1 MLSIILENL
10 KLVGIAMGL
19 FVGSVAANTLLGLYN
34 NIKIL
39 MQPFEKQRLID
50 TALKTG
56 CLVISIILMVL
67 VVTVMPVFCNNVGF
81 PIPDEYINVFS
92 NLTIIGAAVIP
103 SCKYLKDAYDKLC
116 NIFNNMNKALIKHR
130 HKEV

>member
-1 MLSIILENL
+1 MLSIIWENL

-56 CLVISIILMVL
+56 YLVVSITLMVL
-67 VVTVMPVFCNNVGF
+67 VVTVMPVFCDNVGF
-81 PIPDEYINVFS
+81 PIPEEYIDVFS

-116 NIFNNMNKALIKHR
+116 NIFNNINKALTKQA
-130 HKEV
+130 

>member
-39 MQPFEKQRLID
+39 MQPFEKQRLIN

-56 CLVISIILMVL
+56 CLVASITLMVL
-67 VVTVMPVFCNNVGF
+67 VVTVMPVFCDNVGF
-81 PIPDEYINVFS
+81 PIPEEYIDVFS

-116 NIFNNMNKALIKHR
+116 NIFNNMNKALTKQA
-130 HKEV
+130 

>member
-1 MLSIILENL
+1 MLSIIIENL
-10 KLVGIAMGL
+10 ELVGIAMGL

-56 CLVISIILMVL
+56 CLVASITLMVL
-67 VVTVMPVFCNNVGF
+67 VVTVMPVFCDNVGF
-81 PIPDEYINVFS
+81 PIPEEYIDVFS

-116 NIFNNMNKALIKHR
+116 NIFNNMNKALTKHA
-130 HKEV
+130 

>member
-1 MLSIILENL
+1 MLSVILENL
-10 KLVGIAMGL
+10 ELVGIAMGL

-39 MQPFEKQRLID
+39 LQPFDKQRLVN
-50 TALKTG
+50 TGLKTG
-56 CLVISIILMVL
+56 CLTVSITLMVL

-81 PIPDEYINVFS
+81 PIPDEYIDVFS
-92 NLTIIGAAVIP
+92 NLTIIGAAIIP

-116 NIFNNMNKALIKHR
+116 NIFSNMNKDLTKQG
-130 HKEV
+130 

>member
-1 MLSIILENL
+1 MLSIIIENL
-10 KLVGIAMGL
+10 ELVGIAMGL

-39 MQPFEKQRLID
+39 MQPFDKQRLID
-50 TALKTG
+50 TGLKTG
-56 CLVISIILMVL
+56 CLVVSIILMVL

-81 PIPDEYINVFS
+81 PIPDEYIDVFS

-116 NIFNNMNKALIKHR
+116 NIFNNMNRALTNQA
-130 HKEV
+130 

>member
-1 MLSIILENL
+1 MLSIIIENL
-10 KLVGIAMGL
+10 ELVGIAMGL

-56 CLVISIILMVL
+56 CLVVSITLMVL
-67 VVTVMPVFCNNVGF
+67 VVTVMPVFCDNVGF
-81 PIPDEYINVFS
+81 PIPEEYIDVFS

-116 NIFNNMNKALIKHR
+116 NIFNNMNKALTKQ
-130 HKEV
+130 V

>member
-1 MLSIILENL
+1 MLSIIIENL
-10 KLVGIAMGL
+10 ELVGIAMGL
-19 FVGSVAANTLLGLYN
+19 FVGSVAANTILGLYN

-81 PIPDEYINVFS
+81 PIPDEYIDVFS

-116 NIFNNMNKALIKHR
+116 NIFNNMNKALTKQA
-130 HKEV
+130 

>member
-1 MLSIILENL
+1 MLSIIIENL
-10 KLVGIAMGL
+10 ELVGIAMGL

-56 CLVISIILMVL
+56 CLVASITLMVL
-67 VVTVMPVFCNNVGF
+67 VVTVMPVFCDNVGF
-81 PIPDEYINVFS
+81 PIPEEYIDVFS

-116 NIFNNMNKALIKHR
+116 NIFNNMNKALTKQ
-130 HKEV
+130 V

>member
-56 CLVISIILMVL
+56 CLVASITLMVL
-67 VVTVMPVFCNNVGF
+67 VVTVMPVFCDNVGF
-81 PIPDEYINVFS
+81 PIPEEYIEVFS

-116 NIFNNMNKALIKHR
+116 NIFNNMNKALTKQA
-130 HKEV
+130 

>member
-1 MLSIILENL
+1 MLSIIIENL
-10 KLVGIAMGL
+10 ELVGIAMGL

-56 CLVISIILMVL
+56 CLVASITLMVL
-67 VVTVMPVFCNNVGF
+67 VVTVMPVFCDNVGF
-81 PIPDEYINVFS
+81 PIPEEYIDVFS

-116 NIFNNMNKALIKHR
+116 NIFNNMNKALTR
-130 HKEV
+130 QA

>member
-1 MLSIILENL
+1 MLSIIIENL
-10 KLVGIAMGL
+10 ELVGIAMGL

-56 CLVISIILMVL
+56 CLTVSITLMVL
-67 VVTVMPVFCNNVGF
+67 VITVMPVFCDNVGF
-81 PIPDEYINVFS
+81 PIPEEYIDVFS

-116 NIFNNMNKALIKHR
+116 NIFNNMNKALTKQA
-130 HKEV
+130 

>member
-1 MLSIILENL
+1 MLSIIIENL
-10 KLVGIAMGL
+10 ELVGIAMGL

-56 CLVISIILMVL
+56 CLVASITLMVL
-67 VVTVMPVFCNNVGF
+67 VVTVMPVFCDNVGF
-81 PIPDEYINVFS
+81 PIPEEYIDVFS
-92 NLTIIGAAVIP
+92 NMTIIGAAVIP

-116 NIFNNMNKALIKHR
+116 NIFNNMNKALTKQA
-130 HKEV
+130 

>member
-1 MLSIILENL
+1 MLSIIIENL
-10 KLVGIAMGL
+10 ELVGIAMGL
-19 FVGSVAANTLLGLYN
+19 FVSSVAANTLLGLYN

-56 CLVISIILMVL
+56 CLVASITLMVL
-67 VVTVMPVFCNNVGF
+67 VVTVMPVFCDNVGF
-81 PIPDEYINVFS
+81 PIPEEYIDVFS

-116 NIFNNMNKALIKHR
+116 NIFNNMNKALTKQA
-130 HKEV
+130 

>member
-56 CLVISIILMVL
+56 CLVASITLMVL
-67 VVTVMPVFCNNVGF
+67 VVTVMPVFCDNVGF
-81 PIPDEYINVFS
+81 PIPEEYVDVFS

-116 NIFNNMNKALIKHR
+116 NIFNNMNKALTKQA
-130 HKEV
+130 

>member
-1 MLSIILENL
+1 MLSIIIENL
-10 KLVGIAMGL
+10 ELVGIAMGL

-56 CLVISIILMVL
+56 CLVVSITLMVC
-67 VVTVMPVFCNNVGF
+67 VVTVMPVFCDNVGF
-81 PIPDEYINVFS
+81 PIPEEYIDVFS

-116 NIFNNMNKALIKHR
+116 NIFNNMNKALTKQA
-130 HKEV
+130 

>member
-1 MLSIILENL
+1 MLSIIIENL
-10 KLVGIAMGL
+10 ELVGIAMGL

-56 CLVISIILMVL
+56 CLVVSIILMVL
-67 VVTVMPVFCNNVGF
+67 VVTVMPVFCDNVGF
-81 PIPDEYINVFS
+81 PIPEEYIDVFS

-116 NIFNNMNKALIKHR
+116 NIFNNMNKALTKQA
-130 HKEV
+130 

>member
-1 MLSIILENL
+1 MLATILDNL
-10 KLVGIAMGL
+10 KLVGIAMAI
-19 FVGSVAANTLLGLYN
+19 FAGSVAANTLLGLYN

-56 CLVISIILMVL
+56 CLVASITLMVL
-67 VVTVMPVFCNNVGF
+67 VVTVMPVFCDNVGF
-81 PIPDEYINVFS
+81 PIPEEYIDVFS

-116 NIFNNMNKALIKHR
+116 NIFNNMNKALTKQA
-130 HKEV
+130 

>member
-56 CLVISIILMVL
+56 CLVISITLMVL
-67 VVTVMPVFCNNVGF
+67 VVTVMPVFCDNVGF
-81 PIPDEYINVFS
+81 PIPDEYIDVFS

-116 NIFNNMNKALIKHR
+116 NIFNNMNKSLTKQA
-130 HKEV
+130 

>member
-56 CLVISIILMVL
+56 CLVASIILMVL
-67 VVTVMPVFCNNVGF
+67 VVTVMPVFCDNVGF
-81 PIPDEYINVFS
+81 PIPEEYIDVFS

-116 NIFNNMNKALIKHR
+116 NIFNNMNKALTKQA
-130 HKEV
+130 

>member
-1 MLSIILENL
+1 MLSIIIENL
-10 KLVGIAMGL
+10 ELVGIAMGL
-19 FVGSVAANTLLGLYN
+19 FVGSVTANTLLGLYN

-39 MQPFEKQRLID
+39 MQPFDKQRLID
-50 TALKTG
+50 TGLKTG
-56 CLVISIILMVL
+56 CLVVSIILMVL

-81 PIPDEYINVFS
+81 PIPDEYIDVFS

-116 NIFNNMNKALIKHR
+116 NIFNNMNKALTNQA
-130 HKEV
+130 

>member
-1 MLSIILENL
+1 MLSIIIENL
-10 KLVGIAMGL
+10 ELVGIAMGL

-56 CLVISIILMVL
+56 CLVAIITLMVL

-81 PIPDEYINVFS
+81 PIPEEYIDVFS

-116 NIFNNMNKALIKHR
+116 NIFNNMNKALTKQA
-130 HKEV
+130 

>member
-19 FVGSVAANTLLGLYN
+19 FVGSIAANTLLGLYN

-56 CLVISIILMVL
+56 CLVVSITLMVL
-67 VVTVMPVFCNNVGF
+67 VVTVMPVFCDNVGF
-81 PIPDEYINVFS
+81 PIPEEYIDVFS

-116 NIFNNMNKALIKHR
+116 NIFNNMNKALTKQA
-130 HKEV
+130 

>member
-1 MLSIILENL
+1 MLSIIIENL
-10 KLVGIAMGL
+10 ELVGIAMVL

-56 CLVISIILMVL
+56 CLTVSITLMVL
-67 VVTVMPVFCNNVGF
+67 VITVMPVFCDNVGF
-81 PIPDEYINVFS
+81 PIPEEYIDVFS

-116 NIFNNMNKALIKHR
+116 NIFNNMNKALTKQA
-130 HKEV
+130 

>member
-1 MLSIILENL
+1 MLSIIIENL
-10 KLVGIAMGL
+10 ELVGIAMGL

-56 CLVISIILMVL
+56 CLVASIILMVL
-67 VVTVMPVFCNNVGF
+67 VVTVMPVFCDNVGF
-81 PIPDEYINVFS
+81 PIPEEYIDVFS

-116 NIFNNMNKALIKHR
+116 NIFNNMNKALTKQA
-130 HKEV
+130 

>member
-19 FVGSVAANTLLGLYN
+19 FVGSVAANTLLGLYS

-56 CLVISIILMVL
+56 CLVVSITLMVL
-67 VVTVMPVFCNNVGF
+67 VVTVMPVFCDNVGF
-81 PIPDEYINVFS
+81 PIPEEYIDVFS

-116 NIFNNMNKALIKHR
+116 NIFNNMNKALTKQA
-130 HKEV
+130 

>member
-39 MQPFEKQRLID
+39 MPPFEKQRLID

-56 CLVISIILMVL
+56 CLVASITLMVL
-67 VVTVMPVFCNNVGF
+67 VVTVMPVFCDNVGF
-81 PIPDEYINVFS
+81 PIPEEYIDVFS

-103 SCKYLKDAYDKLC
+103 SFKDLKDAYDKLC
-116 NIFNNMNKALIKHR
+116 NIFNNMNKALTKQA
-130 HKEV
+130 

>member
-1 MLSIILENL
+1 MLSIIIENL
-10 KLVGIAMGL
+10 ELVGIAMGL

-56 CLVISIILMVL
+56 CLVVSITLMVL
-67 VVTVMPVFCNNVGF
+67 VVTVMPVFCDNVGF
-81 PIPDEYINVFS
+81 PIPEEYVDVFS

-103 SCKYLKDAYDKLC
+103 SCKYLKDAYNKLC
-116 NIFNNMNKALIKHR
+116 NIFNNMNKALTKQA
-130 HKEV
+130 

>member
-1 MLSIILENL
+1 MLSIIIENL
-10 KLVGIAMGL
+10 ELVGIAMGL

-56 CLVISIILMVL
+56 CLVASITLMVL

-81 PIPDEYINVFS
+81 PIPDEYIDVFS

-116 NIFNNMNKALIKHR
+116 NIFNNMNKALTKQA
-130 HKEV
+130 

>member
-1 MLSIILENL
+1 MLSIIIENL
-10 KLVGIAMGL
+10 ELVGIAMGL

-56 CLVISIILMVL
+56 CLVASITLMVL

-81 PIPDEYINVFS
+81 PVPEEYIDVFS

-116 NIFNNMNKALIKHR
+116 NIFNNMNKALTKQ
-130 HKEV
+130 V

>member
-1 MLSIILENL
+1 MLSIIIENL
-10 KLVGIAMGL
+10 ELVGIAMGL
-19 FVGSVAANTLLGLYN
+19 FVGSVASNTLLGLYN

-56 CLVISIILMVL
+56 CLVASITLMVL
-67 VVTVMPVFCNNVGF
+67 VVTVMPVFCDNVGF
-81 PIPDEYINVFS
+81 PIPEEYIDVFS

-116 NIFNNMNKALIKHR
+116 NIFNNINKALTKQA
-130 HKEV
+130 

>member
-56 CLVISIILMVL
+56 CLVASITMMVL
-67 VVTVMPVFCNNVGF
+67 VVTVMPVFCDNVGF
-81 PIPDEYINVFS
+81 PIPEEYNDVFS

-116 NIFNNMNKALIKHR
+116 NIFNNINKALTKQA
-130 HKEV
+130 

>member
-56 CLVISIILMVL
+56 CLVVSITLMVL
-67 VVTVMPVFCNNVGF
+67 VVTVMPVFCDNVGF
-81 PIPDEYINVFS
+81 PIPEEYIDVFS

-103 SCKYLKDAYDKLC
+103 SCKYLKDAYNKLC
-116 NIFNNMNKALIKHR
+116 NIFNNMNKALTKQA
-130 HKEV
+130 

>member
-1 MLSIILENL
+1 MLSVISENL

-56 CLVISIILMVL
+56 CLVASITLMVL
-67 VVTVMPVFCNNVGF
+67 VVTVMPVFCDNVGF
-81 PIPDEYINVFS
+81 PIPEEYIDVFS

-116 NIFNNMNKALIKHR
+116 NIFNNMNKALTKQA
-130 HKEV
+130 

>member
-19 FVGSVAANTLLGLYN
+19 FVGSVVANTLLGLYN

-56 CLVISIILMVL
+56 CLVASITLMVL
-67 VVTVMPVFCNNVGF
+67 VVTVMPVFCDNVGF
-81 PIPDEYINVFS
+81 PIPEEYIDVFS

-116 NIFNNMNKALIKHR
+116 NIFNNMNKALTKQA
-130 HKEV
+130 

>member
-1 MLSIILENL
+1 MLSIVLENL

-56 CLVISIILMVL
+56 CLVLSIILMVL
-67 VVTVMPVFCNNVGF
+67 VVTVMPVFCDNVGF
-81 PIPDEYINVFS
+81 PIPDEYIDVFS

-116 NIFNNMNKALIKHR
+116 NIFNNMNKSLTKQA
-130 HKEV
+130 

>member
-1 MLSIILENL
+1 MLSIIIENL
-10 KLVGIAMGL
+10 ELVGIAMGL

-56 CLVISIILMVL
+56 CLVASITLMVL
-67 VVTVMPVFCNNVGF
+67 VVTVMPVFCDSVGF
-81 PIPDEYINVFS
+81 PIPEEYIDVFS

-103 SCKYLKDAYDKLC
+103 SCKYLKDAYNKLC
-116 NIFNNMNKALIKHR
+116 NIFNNMNKALTKQA
-130 HKEV
+130 

>member
-1 MLSIILENL
+1 MLSIIIENL
-10 KLVGIAMGL
+10 ELVGIAMGL
-19 FVGSVAANTLLGLYN
+19 FVGSVADNTLLGLYN

-56 CLVISIILMVL
+56 CLVASIILMVL
-67 VVTVMPVFCNNVGF
+67 VVTVMPVFCDNVGF
-81 PIPDEYINVFS
+81 PIPEEYIDVFS

-116 NIFNNMNKALIKHR
+116 NIFNNMNKALTKQA
-130 HKEV
+130 

>member
-1 MLSIILENL
+1 MLSIIIENL
-10 KLVGIAMGL
+10 ELVGIAMGL

-56 CLVISIILMVL
+56 CLVASITLMVL
-67 VVTVMPVFCNNVGF
+67 VVTVMPVFCDNVGF
-81 PIPDEYINVFS
+81 PIPEEYIDVFS

-116 NIFNNMNKALIKHR
+116 NIFNDMNKALTK
-130 HKEV
+130 

>member
-1 MLSIILENL
+1 MISVILENL

-39 MQPFEKQRLID
+39 MQPFNKERLIN
-50 TALKTG
+50 TGLKTT
-56 CLVISIILMVL
+56 CLVASIILMVL
-67 VVTVMPVFCNNVGF
+67 VVTVMPVFCNSVGF
-81 PIPDEYINVFS
+81 PIPDEYVDVFS
-92 NLTIIGAAVIP
+92 NLTIISAAVIP

-116 NIFNNMNKALIKHR
+116 NIFNSINKQM
-130 HKEV
+130 